1 MALTAAALNVSA
13 DGLAAVATHVGLV
26 DDVGTELTGG
36 AYARLAVTW
45 TAAAGGLI
53 RPTVDKT
60 FEVPAGATVGGWRTY
75 SASSAGVDYGG
86 QAVTNETYAGAGQ
99 YTLEAAATAIDYDSV

>member
-1 MALTAAALNVSA
+1 MAMTAAALNVSA

-45 TAAAGGLI
+45 TAASAGLI

-75 SASSAGVDYGG
+75 SSAGGGVDYGG
-86 QAVTNETYAGAGQ
+86 QDVTNETYAAAGQ
-99 YTLEAAATAIDYDSV
+99 YTLEAAATASTYTV